1 MEIRRLY
8 VMGQWDRF
16 LFDGYTCRHIRG
28 GYPVARVLLA
38 WTQHQRFLNSLDHQG
53 SERATPKPR
62 RTNLTHRFRY
72 LAAALAL
79 VLASFSPAFAQ
90 GTNGLIEGTVVDQQG
105 LALPGV
111 AVTASHTNTGFA
123 RTATTDASGAFRI
136 AGLPVGV
143 YEVKA
148 ALTGFAAQSRKVS
161 VNVESTSVVPFH
173 MSVAGQTE
181 NVEVTAEAPLIDS
194 KDNGVGEVITA
205 VQIEN
210 LPLNG
215 RQFGNLAA
223 LVPGVSLGYHTD
235 PTKST
240 QFAPQVGGGGGR
252 NINYLIDGGDN
263 NDDTVGGLVQ
273 NFPLDSIG
281 EFKFETQRFRADTGR
296 ANGGTI
302 KVVTKSGTNNFK
314 GSLFEYFRNDKL
326 NSQTET
332 EKINK
337 QPKGDYS
344 KNQFGGSLGGPIVK
358 DKTHFFLSVE
368 RVKQNTTQ
376 SVNTKGLFPDKDG
389 VFDVPFTET
398 MGVAKLNHQINPNNY
413 LSVRYGYDK
422 NEQPYGAGPSTPPE
436 GWGVSTNKFHSAN
449 VNLNSALS
457 GGRLNEFV
465 YQYSYFK
472 NFISANSTLPYES
485 FPNGVTV
492 GQSINTP
499 QTTEQHKHQ
508 FRDDYSW
515 THGRHDMRVGVSFIY
530 EPTLDITFSTGQV
543 YQYTHLSDSRTSP
556 ISNISRNGAIG
567 GDGGSV
573 GRIPNKQY
581 AAYIQDGWRLND
593 KTTIDIGIRYDL
605 VTGFAF
611 DQTNNIIFSELQA
624 AAKAGVFKSSGLPC
638 PCIGFEDFGK
648 EPAEDKNNIAPRV
661 GFTYDAKADGNL
673 VFRGGLGRYY
683 DFAYTNANILFA
695 VIGAQSSFGQVYN
708 NQNSAG
714 IRNAD
719 GSLYQVGQPVPPNQ
733 LVGATKPL
741 PSHAATPLVKQPF
754 TDQANLGFSKALG
767 KQYALEIDGVYAH
780 AQDLGTRVA
789 ANVRINGGARRF
801 SGIMPQ
807 SGNASWR
814 VDIMEGESYYK
825 GVNIALKKRSG
836 GNLSFTAWYSL
847 SSAKSNA
854 SLRAT
859 DEFGEFNSL
868 NAFDPFNEAQMA
880 PTRTDARHRV
890 TVNGTWNAPGGL
902 RVSPVF
908 RYKSKTPYNVVAGVD
923 LNRDG
928 TNFDLPPGVTTL
940 NSARGADFKQ
950 FDLRLSRFFA
960 ITKSVRFEA
969 IAEGF
974 NITNAK
980 NPGGFVASKAS
991 ASFGQPTAYAGDFQR
1006 GEQRMFQ
1013 FGLRLEF

>member
-1 MEIRRLY
+1 M
-8 VMGQWDRF
+8 
-16 LFDGYTCRHIRG
+16 
-28 GYPVARVLLA
+28 
-38 WTQHQRFLNSLDHQG
+38 
-53 SERATPKPR
+53 
-62 RTNLTHRFRY
+62 THRFRY

-79 VLASFSPAFAQ
+79 VLAAFSPAFAQ
-90 GTNGLIEGTVVDQQG
+90 GTNGLIEGSVVDQQG
-105 LALPGV
+105 LPLPGV
-111 AVTASHTNTGFA
+111 VVTATHTSTGFSRSA
-123 RTATTDASGAFRI
+123 STDNAGKYRI
-136 AGLPVGV
+136 AGLVVGV

-148 ALTGFAAQSRKVS
+148 TLSGFNAQSHRAS
-161 VNVESTSVVPFH
+161 VNVESTTAVPFR
-173 MSVAGQTE
+173 MAVAGQTE
-181 NVEVTAEAPLIDS
+181 NVEVTAEAPLIDA
-194 KDNGVGEVITA
+194 KDPGVGEVITN
-205 VQIEN
+205 VQIES

-302 KVVTKSGTNNFK
+302 KVVTKSGTNEFR
-314 GSLFEYFRNDKL
+314 GSVFEYFRDKSL

-332 EKINK
+332 EKLNN
-337 QPKGDYS
+337 QPKGNYR

-358 DKTHFFLSVE
+358 DKTHFFVSVE
-368 RVKQNTTQ
+368 RVQQDTTQ
-376 SVNTKGLFPDKDG
+376 SVSTKGLFPDKDG
-389 VFDVPFTET
+389 VFNVPFRENLA
-398 MGVAKLNHQINPNNY
+398 VAKINHQFNSNNY
-413 LSVRYGYDK
+413 LSVRYGYNK
-422 NEQPYGAGPSTPPE
+422 NEQPYGAGPNTPPE
-436 GWGVSTNKFHSAN
+436 GWGTSTNKFHSAN
-449 VNLNSALS
+449 VNINSALS

-465 YQYSYFK
+465 YQFSYFK
-472 NFISANSTLPYES
+472 NFISANSSLPYET

-508 FRDDYSW
+508 FRDDFSW
-515 THGRHDMRVGVSFIY
+515 TMGKHDLRVGASFIY

-556 ISNISRNGAIG
+556 ISNISRSGAIG
-567 GDGGSV
+567 GEGGSV
-573 GRIPNKQY
+573 GRIPNNQY
-581 AAYIQDGWRLND
+581 AIYFQDGWRVNERL
-593 KTTIDIGIRYDL
+593 TIDAGVRYDL

-611 DQTNNIIFSELQA
+611 DQSKNIIFSELTA

-638 PCIGFEDFGK
+638 PCDIFQDFGK
-648 EPAEDKNNIAPRV
+648 EAKEDTNNIAPRA
-661 GFTYDAKADGNL
+661 GFTYDHKGDGTL

-695 VIGAQSSFGQVYN
+695 VIGAQSSFGTVYQV
-708 NQNSAG
+708 QNSAG

-719 GSLYQVGQPVPPNQ
+719 GSLYQVGQPVPANQ
-733 LVGATKPL
+733 LAGATAPL

-754 TDQANLGFSKALG
+754 TDQANFGISKALG
-767 KQYALEIDGVYAH
+767 KSYALEIDGVYAH

-801 SGIMPQ
+801 AGILPQ
-807 SGNASWR
+807 SGAASWR
-814 VDIMEGESYYK
+814 VDVMEGESYYK
-825 GVNIALKKRSG
+825 AINVAFKKRTT

-868 NAFDPFNEAQMA
+868 NAFDPFNEQQMA
-880 PTRTDARHRV
+880 YTRTDARHRV
-890 TVNGTWNAPGGL
+890 TINGTWNAPGGFRL
-902 RVSPVF
+902 SPVF
-908 RYKSKTPYNVVAGVD
+908 RYKSKTPYNVVAGTD

-950 FDLRLSRFFA
+950 FDLRLSRY
-960 ITKSVRFEA
+960 ITIKKDKRIEL

-974 NITNAK
+974 NVTNAK
-980 NPGGFVASKAS
+980 NPGGFVGSKA
-991 ASFGQPTAYAGDFQR
+991 ASNFGQPTSYAGDFQR
-1006 GEQRMFQ
+1006 GEQRLFQ
-1013 FGLRLEF
+1013 LGARFEF

>member
-1 MEIRRLY
+1 M
-8 VMGQWDRF
+8 
-16 LFDGYTCRHIRG
+16 
-28 GYPVARVLLA
+28 
-38 WTQHQRFLNSLDHQG
+38 
-53 SERATPKPR
+53 
-62 RTNLTHRFRY
+62 THRFRY
-72 LAAALAL
+72 LAAALAIA
-79 VLASFSPAFAQ
+79 LAVVSPAFAQ
-90 GTNGLIEGTVVDQQG
+90 GTNGLIEGAVLDQQG

-111 AVTASHTNTGFA
+111 VVTATNLSNGFS
-123 RTATTDASGAFRI
+123 RSATTDTAGAYRI
-136 AGLPVGV
+136 GGLPVGV
-143 YEVKA
+143 YEIKA
-148 ALTGFAAQSRKVS
+148 ALAGFNAQARKAN
-161 VNVESTSVVPFH
+161 VNVESTTVVPFR
-173 MSVAGQTE
+173 MAVAGQTE
-181 NVEVTAEAPLIDS
+181 NVEVTAEAPLIDA
-194 KDNGVGEVITA
+194 KDTGVGEVITA

-240 QFAPQVGGGGGR
+240 QFAPQVAGGGGR

-302 KVVTKSGTNNFK
+302 KVVTKSGTNEFK
-314 GSLFEYFRNDKL
+314 GSLFEYFRDKSM
-326 NSQTET
+326 NSRTET
-332 EKINK
+332 EKLNNR
-337 QPKGDYS
+337 PKGDYR

-368 RVKQNTTQ
+368 RVQQDTTQ
-376 SVNTKGLFPDKDG
+376 SVSTRGLFPDKDG
-389 VFDVPFTET
+389 VFDVPFRET
-398 MGVAKLNHQINPNNY
+398 MGVAKINHQLNPNNY

-422 NEQPYGAGPSTPPE
+422 NEQPYGANATTPPE

-485 FPNGVTV
+485 FPNGVSV
-492 GQSINTP
+492 GQSVNTP

-508 FRDDYSW
+508 FRNDFSW
-515 THGRHDMRVGVSFIY
+515 TMGKHDLRVGASFIY

-543 YQYTHLSDSRTSP
+543 NQYTRLADSRTAP
-556 ISNISRNGAIG
+556 ISAISRNGSIG
-567 GDGGSV
+567 SGAGGSV
-573 GRIPNKQY
+573 GRIPNNQY
-581 AAYIQDGWRLND
+581 AIYFQDGWRVND
-593 KTTIDIGIRYDL
+593 KLTLDLGVRYDL

-611 DQTNNIIFSELQA
+611 DQSKNIIFAELQA
-624 AAKAGVFKSSGLPC
+624 AAKAGVFKSAGFPC
-638 PCIGFEDFGK
+638 PCVGFEDFGK
-648 EPAEDKNNIAPRV
+648 EPAEDKNNIAPRA
-661 GFTYDAKADGNL
+661 GFTYDANADGSL
-673 VFRGGLGRYY
+673 VVRGGVGRYY

-695 VIGAQSSFGQVYN
+695 VIGAQSSFGTVYSHT
-708 NQNSAG
+708 NSSG

-719 GSLYQVGQPVPPNQ
+719 GSFYQIGQPLPPNQ
-733 LVGATKPL
+733 LANASAPL
-741 PSHAATPLVKQPF
+741 PSHAATPLVKQPY
-754 TDQANLGFSKALG
+754 TDQANFGFSKALG
-767 KQYALEIDGVYAH
+767 KDYAFEVDAVYAH

-789 ANVRINGGARRF
+789 ANVRINGGARRLSTF
-801 SGIMPQ
+801 LPQ
-807 SGNASWR
+807 SGNANFR
-814 VDIMEGESYYK
+814 IDIMEGESYYK
-825 GVNIALKKRSG
+825 GINLAFKKRSG

-847 SSAKSNA
+847 SSSKSNA

-890 TVNGTWNAPGGL
+890 TINGTWNAPGGFRL
-902 RVSPVF
+902 SPVF
-908 RYKSKTPYNVVAGVD
+908 RYKSKTPYNVITGTD
-923 LNRDG
+923 TNRDG
-928 TNFDLPPGVTTL
+928 ANFDLPAGVTTL

-950 FDLRLSRFFA
+950 FDLRLARHVTLKKDMR
-960 ITKSVRFEA
+960 IEL

-974 NITNAK
+974 NVTNAK
-980 NPGGFVASKAS
+980 NPTNFVGSQASS
-991 ASFGQPTAYAGDFQR
+991 SFGKPNRFAGDFQA
-1006 GEQRMFQ
+1006 GEQRLFQ
-1013 FGLRLEF
+1013 LGLRFEF